1 MSQTSATAS
10 AAAFLS
16 MRSAIMLRIAARS
29 AGAVLPHPGAAACAA
44 SSALSMSAASERG
57 TSQNGWAV
65 TGVGFSK

>member
-1 MSQTSATAS
+1 
-10 AAAFLS
+10 

-57 TSQNGWAV
+57 TSQNGWPV